1 MLHYGLDVHR
11 KYTSICVMDDGGLIL
26 AEGKAVTQ
34 ELTSHPAFSLK
45 GEKRAVLEAGG
56 NWHYLYELL
65 EPAVNEVLLAH
76 PLRVRAIAA
85 ARVKTD
91 AIDARTLAH
100 LLRADLIPAAYIPP
114 PAVRES
120 RELFR
125 FRYDLVKQRSALKN
139 RVHALLAQEGLNSPF
154 TDLFGRHGRE
164 WMAQLALAD
173 SKRTRLESFLRV
185 LDGFTA
191 EIQAADRII
200 LERVKTDEK
209 AKLLMTIP
217 GVGFRT
223 ALVILAEVG
232 EVSRFPDA
240 NHLVSYAGL
249 APRVRSSGGRTKL
262 GNITKQGSSA
272 LRWALVEATHLAVR
286 KPGYLQEMH
295 RRLRRG
301 KSAAVAIMACAR
313 QLLVAIYFMLLRGDA
328 FQPTATRTMS

>member
-26 AEGKAVTQ
+26 AEGKAITQ
-34 ELTSHPAFSLK
+34 ELTSHPAFSLE
-45 GEKRAVLEAGG
+45 GEKRVVLEAGG

-65 EPAVNEVLLAH
+65 EPAVNE
-76 PLRVRAIAA
+76 
-85 ARVKTD
+85 TD

-120 RELFR
+120 WELFR

-191 EIQAADRII
+191 EIQAADKTI
-200 LERVKTDEK
+200 LERVKMDEK